1 MNDKPLNCSCS
12 KCDVGRGST
21 SHVLLTAP
29 RLLLLRGPPKGVW
42 TDGSGEFLE
51 AACPVLSQLSKGIQ
65 AILEMKTAVKGL
77 GFILANISQIQGK
90 YIS

>member
-42 TDGSGEFLE
+42 TNGGTELSE
-51 AACPVLSQLSKGIQ
+51 AAGPVLLQLSEGAQ
-65 AILEMKTAVKGL
+65 AILETRMAVKRL
-77 GFILANISQIQGK
+77 AFI
-90 YIS
+90 

>member
-29 RLLLLRGPPKGVW
+29 RLLLLRGPLKEVW
-42 TDGSGEFLE
+42 TDGGAELSE
-51 AACPVLSQLSKGIQ
+51 AAGPVLLQLSEGAQ
-65 AILEMKTAVKGL
+65 AILKTRMAVKGL
-77 GFILANISQIQGK
+77 GFIQA
-90 YIS
+90 YISL